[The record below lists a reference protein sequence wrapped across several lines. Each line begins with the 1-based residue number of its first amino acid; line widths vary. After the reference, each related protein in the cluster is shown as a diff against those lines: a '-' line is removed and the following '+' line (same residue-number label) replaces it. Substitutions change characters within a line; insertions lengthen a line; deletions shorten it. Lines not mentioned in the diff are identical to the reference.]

1 MAWSM
6 FFDYDGK
13 NDVVTATFKDVVLQ
27 TPDDVERWRRD
38 VEERLAKFDR
48 KVDLL
53 VDLSGLVVKFTAGR
67 VFGQIRTEVLAR
79 YTRRSYRF
87 GGDEVT
93 RMFVNTSGM
102 IMGAA
107 TNTYPTREEALAALL
122 AARAKEAAGG

>member
-13 NDVVTATFKDVVLQ
+13 HDVVTATFKDVVLQ
-27 TPDDVERWRRD
+27 NADDVERWRKD
-38 VEERLAKFDR
+38 VEERLGRFNG

-53 VDLSGLVVKFTAGR
+53 IDLTGLVVKFTAGR
-67 VFGQIRTEVLAR
+67 VFGQARTEVLAR
-79 YTRRSYRF
+79 YTRRSFRY
-87 GGDEVT
+87 GGDETT

-122 AARAKEAAGG
+122 AARSKESPAR

>member
-38 VEERLAKFDR
+38 VEDRLAKFDR

-122 AARAKEAAGG
+122 AARAKEAPR